1 MISKVRMKTT
11 RSDNVMAYV
20 DIEDQTGSI
29 ELIVF
34 PKTLE
39 RCSAYLREDTG
50 VVVKGEFRIGRT
62 VTLKFCVIL

>member
-1 MISKVRMKTT
+1 
-11 RSDNVMAYV
+11 MAYV

-50 VVVKGEFRIGRT
+50 VVVKGRVSIGRT
-62 VTLKFCVIL
+62 VTSPCVIR